1 MDLDGQVKPNVL
13 FADYSDSFRGT
24 AVEILNSMG
33 LNVIPLNKNHEV
45 SPYLAQHPE
54 ISTVVLRQG
63 TYHPEQS
70 QGTTIAPQLIEKQV
84 FEETIIILTG
94 NLYPEMLK
102 QIPEKYRQQIHIWDS
117 STETYAALLDIAL
130 RSRYP
135 EEMRG
140 IGRSDFL
147 SLLGF
152 PVQESTQLVPEERL
166 DDLKENTFSFVN
178 DIFENNGSDEAYAG
192 LLEKIRVWKSDK
204 EGGQIQNKE
213 K

>member
-1 MDLDGQVKPNVL
+1 
-13 FADYSDSFRGT
+13 
-24 AVEILNSMG
+24 MG

-70 QGTTIAPQLIEKQV
+70 QGTTIAPQLIEKQG